1 MHLKCEQS
9 AATEKMY
16 ICDVIGS
23 LLICPEVKRSGQ
35 ALTKGFYDP
44 AQSVVSY
51 FEEVS
56 NSLSD
61 FIA

>member
-1 MHLKCEQS
+1 
-9 AATEKMY
+9 MY
-16 ICDVIGS
+16 ICDGIGS
-23 LLICPEVKRSGQ
+23 LLTCPEVKRSGQ
-35 ALTKGFYDP
+35 ALTKGFFDP
-44 AQSVVSY
+44 AQSVVSC